1 MQVQADMHIHSVA
14 STHAY
19 STITEIAAAA
29 AEQGLKAVAVT
40 DHGCAMPDAPHIWHF
55 DNLRIVPD
63 IIHGVRVYRGVEANV
78 LNTAGEIDIP
88 EYALDRLEWVVASM
102 HRQTAKMSTPEE
114 VTEAWLN
121 VAKNPYVDVIGH
133 SGTPQYMFDYERVIP
148 EFGRRGKIVEINN
161 ASFLMRKNSVDHC
174 KEIAR
179 LCKKYEVPVIVD
191 SDAHYHALVGKVD
204 RALNMLKEIDFPEEL
219 IINLDY
225 ERILQYIEKR
235 NRAYDGIV

>member
-1 MQVQADMHIHSVA
+1 MQIQADMHIHSVA

-19 STITEIAAAA
+19 STVTEIAAAA
-29 AEQGLKAVAVT
+29 AELGLKAVALT
-40 DHGCAMPDAPHIWHF
+40 DHGCALPDAPHIWHF
-55 DNLRIVPD
+55 DNLRIIPD
-63 IIHGVRVYRGVEANV
+63 MICGVRVYRGVEANI

-88 EYALDRLEWVVASM
+88 KYALDRLEWVVASM
-102 HRQTAKMSTPEE
+102 HLQTAKFSTQEE

-133 SGTPQYMFDYERVIP
+133 CGTPQYVFDYERVIP
-148 EFGRRGKIVEINN
+148 EFGRNGKIVEINN

-174 KEIAR
+174 REIAR

-191 SDAHYHALVGKVD
+191 SDAHYHALVGRVD
-204 RALNMLKEIDFPEEL
+204 RALHMLEEIDFPQEL
-219 IINLDY
+219 IMNLDY
-225 ERILQYIEKR
+225 NRILKYIEKR

>member
-1 MQVQADMHIHSVA
+1 MHIHSVA

-40 DHGCAMPDAPHIWHF
+40 DHGCALPDAPHIWHF
-55 DNLRIVPD
+55 DNLRILPD
-63 IIHGVRVYRGVEANV
+63 VICGVRVYRGVEANV

-88 EYALDRLEWVVASM
+88 KYALDRLEWVVASM
-102 HRQTAKMSTPEE
+102 HVQTAKMSAPEE

-133 SGTPQYMFDYERVIP
+133 SGTPQYEFDYERVIP
-148 EFGRRGKIVEINN
+148 EFGRQGKIVEINN
-161 ASFLMRKNSVDHC
+161 ASFLMRKTSLSHC
-174 KEIAR
+174 QQIAR

-191 SDAHYHALVGKVD
+191 SDAHYHALVGRVD
-204 RALNMLKEIDFPEEL
+204 RALRMLEELNFPQEL

-225 ERILQYIEKR
+225 DRILRYMESR